1 MIEEDLI
8 EVSSSSLCAR
18 GGRRPCPWH
27 RTRVPGAAFG
37 SGGDED
43 ARLVSRASKVNA
55 SRPEPVRRVTCWFV
69 KSAVSS
75 RVVGGTSPS
84 SSPARRARFVA
95 GHEVARPLQPEPHA
109 PFRVAFHARAS
120 DSTTTTIAI
129 RGRRRRSLAAIVV
142 TRSLDRS
149 SRSRT
154 FSSRFSRA
162 RELRADDTASDS
174 TTPRAIRRR
183 RRAIRRRRRRS
194 LAAIVVVV
202 VFGVVRRFPR
212 VCAASF
218 SGRSPHAPRC
228 ARHARLSANPADTSD
243 ASFGHPC
250 GFVCDSTG
258 DSTRRA
264 RVGVRASNG
273 SRGVAVVETDA
284 SAVSTFASA
293 AFVRR
298 ARWRRAV
305 SMDDVSSSFGL
316 SVFRWRCRRRWMT
329 FRRRDADAAARA
341 ARRRRRRP
349 PPGGVRDDASAASAY
364 YGDAGK
370 RAPARR
376 RSRTSRMAPYDAG
389 ADTSLP
395 DGFTRPRLP
404 DRRSMTVN
412 VERGGRQAG
421 SAFRR
426 SLSLCIYRVR
436 RPRVRFFVRRFRRR
450 FSFTASRDAHR
461 ALLGHHRHRTILGP
475 SRSSG
480 VVGGGVGD

>member
-1 MIEEDLI
+1 M
-8 EVSSSSLCAR
+8 
-18 GGRRPCPWH
+18 
-27 RTRVPGAAFG
+27 
-37 SGGDED
+37 
-43 ARLVSRASKVNA
+43 
-55 SRPEPVRRVTCWFV
+55 
-69 KSAVSS
+69 
-75 RVVGGTSPS
+75 
-84 SSPARRARFVA
+84 
-95 GHEVARPLQPEPHA
+95 
-109 PFRVAFHARAS
+109 
-120 DSTTTTIAI
+120 
-129 RGRRRRSLAAIVV
+129 
-142 TRSLDRS
+142 
-149 SRSRT
+149 
-154 FSSRFSRA
+154 
-162 RELRADDTASDS
+162 
-174 TTPRAIRRR
+174 
-183 RRAIRRRRRRS
+183 
-194 LAAIVVVV
+194 
-202 VFGVVRRFPR
+202 
-212 VCAASF
+212 
-218 SGRSPHAPRC
+218 
-228 ARHARLSANPADTSD
+228 
-243 ASFGHPC
+243 
-250 GFVCDSTG
+250 
-258 DSTRRA
+258 
-264 RVGVRASNG
+264 
-273 SRGVAVVETDA
+273 
-284 SAVSTFASA
+284 STFASASA

-316 SVFRWRCRRRWMT
+316 SVVVPSSM
-329 FRRRDADAAARA
+329 DDVSAARGTSPRA

-376 RSRTSRMAPYDAG
+376 RSRTSRMAAYDAG